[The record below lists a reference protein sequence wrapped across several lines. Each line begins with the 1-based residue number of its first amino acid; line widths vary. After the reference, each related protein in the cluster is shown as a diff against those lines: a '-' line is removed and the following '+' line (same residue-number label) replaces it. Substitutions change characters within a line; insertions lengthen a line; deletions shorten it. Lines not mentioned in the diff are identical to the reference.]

1 MEGRANTLARRA
13 QTHLCRHAAHVST
26 LQHPEPRQP
35 PAGRSRHHGP
45 HRHRCGFTAIREGV
59 NGGNVQINRTEG
71 CHGTHT
77 KRVTSL
83 FTKCYISFTSKWS
96 WCGAAPR
103 FRAAARCAA
112 RAART
117 RTRSLV
123 VGGGATV
130 RPRHDAVR
138 AARPRLVR
146 VRGVRT
152 VRGPPGQ
159 AALRLW
165 RARRKV
171 CSRSPHRTYS
181 TEPSR
186 LRDVRCQHSSWPL
199 LHVVAGSL

>member
-1 MEGRANTLARRA
+1 MWIYSDQGRALMA
-13 QTHLCRHAAHVST
+13 
-26 LQHPEPRQP
+26 EMWW
-35 PAGRSRHHGP
+35 
-45 HRHRCGFTAIREGV
+45 IK
-59 NGGNVQINRTEG
+59 RTEG

-146 VRGVRT
+146 VRGGRT

-165 RARRKV
+165 CARRKV
-171 CSRSPHRTYS
+171 GSRSPHRTSHLQYRAFEAPGRTLS
-181 TEPSR
+181 AQ
-186 LRDVRCQHSSWPL
+186 LVPL